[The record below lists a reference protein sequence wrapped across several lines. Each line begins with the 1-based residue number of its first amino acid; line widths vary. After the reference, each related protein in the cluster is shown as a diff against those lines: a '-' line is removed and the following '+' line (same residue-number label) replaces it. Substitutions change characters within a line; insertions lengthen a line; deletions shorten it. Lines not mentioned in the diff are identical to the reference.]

1 MEQFD
6 AEKAKRVWQ
15 RVRGTEEEAQP
26 EMSLQALAVEEKR
39 SAARYLMLSRLMQG
53 RSKMLL
59 RQLAEQSRSHAA
71 CLNGMSLM
79 EGGKVLSTRIN
90 PPVDEMPLVALR
102 KCYAHTLQ
110 SASAYAQRQHDE
122 EYGHVFSRLSRQ
134 AREQG
139 MAILEILGSLE
150 R

>member
-6 AEKAKRVWQ
+6 EEMAQRVWQ
-15 RVRGTEEEAQP
+15 RVRGSGDGAQP

-39 SAARYLMLSRLMQG
+39 AAAMYLMLSRLMQG

-79 EGGKVLSTRIN
+79 AGGKVLSTKIN
-90 PPVDEMPLVALR
+90 PPMEEPPKITLR
-102 KCYAHTLQ
+102 KCYAHTLRCADMYGRQ
-110 SASAYAQRQHDE
+110 DGPYA
-122 EYGHVFSRLSRQ
+122 HVFDALARQ
-134 AREQG
+134 SREQG
-139 MAILEILGSLE
+139 GVILEILGSLE